1 LITPPRVAES
11 PVQLEC
17 KVLEVKEL
25 GSNGGAGNLVICEVV
40 RIHIK
45 EEFLDSEGK
54 LSTEKLDLVGR
65 MGANW
70 YVRASGAALFEV
82 AKPLTTLGI
91 GIDQIP
97 NDIKNSNILT
107 GNNLGQLGNVESLPN
122 ETTVNE
128 FKLIELSEVFQE
140 FEDNAPKLEI
150 ELHKLAKQ
158 YLEENKVESAW
169 KTLLAF
175 NND

>member
-1 LITPPRVAES
+1 
-11 PVQLEC
+11 
-17 KVLEVKEL
+17 
-25 GSNGGAGNLVICEVV
+25 
-40 RIHIK
+40 
-45 EEFLDSEGK
+45 
-54 LSTEKLDLVGR
+54 
-65 MGANW
+65 M
-70 YVRASGAALFEV
+70 
-82 AKPLTTLGI
+82 TTLGI